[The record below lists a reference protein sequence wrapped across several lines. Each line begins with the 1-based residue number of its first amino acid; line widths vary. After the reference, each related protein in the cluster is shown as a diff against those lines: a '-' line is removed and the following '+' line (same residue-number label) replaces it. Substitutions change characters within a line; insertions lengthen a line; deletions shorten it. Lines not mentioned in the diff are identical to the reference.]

1 MGQTI
6 SKGEKLAY
14 LENPI
19 DPKYALKIEDRNKL
33 FEPGYLDKEVGYC
46 QMPDGSTYVANLTKM
61 PGVTVEMF
69 DWWFAWHGLGPLRY
83 TLWDPYDHYHAISTA
98 QVMCHFVREI
108 EGGIEL
114 RTRFWTGYHIMGGN
128 PVLLLKEGEV
138 QPLEFAKG
146 LLAHN
151 MHEFANLA
159 DLLPRIYPEEKD
171 NWY

>member
-69 DWWFAWHGLGPLRY
+69 DW
-83 TLWDPYDHYHAISTA
+83 
-98 QVMCHFVREI
+98 
-108 EGGIEL
+108 
-114 RTRFWTGYHIMGGN
+114 
-128 PVLLLKEGEV
+128 
-138 QPLEFAKG
+138 
-146 LLAHN
+146 
-151 MHEFANLA
+151 
-159 DLLPRIYPEEKD
+159 
-171 NWY
+171 